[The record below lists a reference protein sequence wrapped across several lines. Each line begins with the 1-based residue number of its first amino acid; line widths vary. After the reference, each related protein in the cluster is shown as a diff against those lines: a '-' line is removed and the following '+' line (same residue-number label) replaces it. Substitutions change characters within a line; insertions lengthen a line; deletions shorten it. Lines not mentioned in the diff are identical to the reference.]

1 MAAHLPPVPP
11 AARPKKGPGQDGHD
25 PKAHEPQHHA
35 HDSNVAEQGEHGNV
49 HQNTTNQGY
58 QQDR

>member
-1 MAAHLPPVPP
+1 MAAHLPPIPP
-11 AARPKKGPGQDGHD
+11 AGRPPKGGVASGREPKPHD
-25 PKAHEPQHHA
+25 EHA
-35 HDSNVAEQGEHGNV
+35 SRDIDTHEQGEPGNV

>member
-11 AARPKKGPGQDGHD
+11 AARPSKGPGENGRQ
-25 PKAHEPQHHA
+25 PKPHEPQHHA
-35 HDSNVAEQGEHGNV
+35 HDINEDEQGEAGNM
-49 HQNTTNQGY
+49 HQNTTNKGY

>member
-1 MAAHLPPVPP
+1 MAAQRPPIPP
-11 AARPKKGPGQDGHD
+11 AARSPKGPGESGRE
-25 PKAHEPQHHA
+25 PKPHEPQHHA
-35 HDSNVAEQGEHGNV
+35 RDIDPSEQADPGNT

>member
-1 MAAHLPPVPP
+1 MAARQPPIPP
-11 AARPKKGPGQDGHD
+11 AARSTKGPGGNAR
-25 PKAHEPQHHA
+25 PSKPHEPQHHA
-35 HDSNVAEQGEHGNV
+35 HDVNTDEQGETANV

>member
-1 MAAHLPPVPP
+1 MSNRPPPVPP
-11 AARPKKGPGQDGHD
+11 AGRSKKDPAPDQRAPRDDTRHGHA
-25 PKAHEPQHHA
+25 PVENTK
-35 HDSNVAEQGEHGNV
+35 EQAQQGNV